1 MALAKTRFDL
11 GGEKITK
18 NKGKNVGLFEH
29 YHATFVG
36 DLNSSIEAAK
46 GRYGYGVEGDANYI
60 PPNPNS
66 IPAPSQFWK
75 VATTEVKEGNVTVT
89 KPQMMEKTVKMSDG
103 SKRTFQGEKVMVTL
117 DVAKR
122 AIEGVFDV
130 RYRTVN
136 NEKVAIKNSDRTA
149 VIPHTM
155 LIDLLEDIKA
165 SAADAQRGDDGWGDA
180 IHAIAKDVTDPAN
193 RVSGKEA
200 KEAARAAKPYCPVKD
215 NWLPPEEHG

>member
-1 MALAKTRFDL
+1 MALVKSRFDL

-18 NKGKNVGLFEH
+18 KKTKNVGLFEH

-36 DLNSSIEAAK
+36 DLNTSIEAAK
-46 GRYGYGVEGDANYI
+46 GRYGYGNEGDADYRAAD
-60 PPNPNS
+60 PNS

-75 VATTEVKEGNVTVT
+75 VATTEVKEGKVTVT

-122 AIEGVFDV
+122 AIEGVFDK

-136 NEKVAIKNSDRTA
+136 GEQVEIKNSDRTA
-149 VIPHTM
+149 IIPHTM
-155 LIDLLEDIKA
+155 LIDLLEDIKS
-165 SAADAQRGDDGWGDA
+165 SAADAQRGDNGWGDA
-180 IHAIAKDVTDPAN
+180 IHAIAKDVTDPGN
-193 RVSGKEA
+193 RVKGEKE
-200 KEAARAAKPYCPVKD
+200 KEAARAAKPYCPIKD